1 MKIRKNVAVSDNGFL
16 FNPLTGD
23 SYSVNQIGQEI
34 IRYLKEGQSEDDI
47 MKIITDEYMIDS
59 NTVEKDFLDFKRMLE
74 AYKLGE

>member
-23 SYSVNQIGQEI
+23 SYSVNLIGQEI
-34 IRYLKEGQSEDDI
+34 IRYLKEGKSEEEI
-47 MKIITDEYMIDS
+47 MKTITDGYMIDN
-59 NTVEKDFLDFKRMLE
+59 NTAEKDFLDFKRMLE

>member
-34 IRYLKEGQSEDDI
+34 IRYLKNGKSEEEI
-47 MKIITDEYMIDS
+47 KQTITDEYMIDL
-59 NTVEKDFLDFKRMLE
+59 NTVEKDYLDFERMLT

>member
-23 SYSVNQIGQEI
+23 SYSVNLIGQEI
-34 IRYLKEGQSEDDI
+34 IRYLKDGKSEEEI
-47 MKIITDEYMIDS
+47 MKTITDGYMIDN
-59 NTVEKDFLDFKRMLE
+59 NTAEKDFLDFKRMLE